1 MKNIVTNILNKYVHI
16 VNSFIVIWEVDPN
29 DSREGYKGITPL
41 KIKIKKLRNKKS

>member
-1 MKNIVTNILNKYVHI
+1 MNNIFTRILKKKYVHI

-41 KIKIKKLRNKKS
+41 KIKK

>member
-41 KIKIKKLRNKKS
+41 EKNIKKLES